1 MKSSLSKAR
10 KIDISC
16 VPSAQF
22 IWMAKANSYF
32 PSLWKYRTSGWKKQP
47 RLSQNSIHVSEDR
60 IFL

>member
-32 PSLWKYRTSGWKKQP
+32 PSLWKYRTSGC
-47 RLSQNSIHVSEDR
+47 
-60 IFL
+60 FAA